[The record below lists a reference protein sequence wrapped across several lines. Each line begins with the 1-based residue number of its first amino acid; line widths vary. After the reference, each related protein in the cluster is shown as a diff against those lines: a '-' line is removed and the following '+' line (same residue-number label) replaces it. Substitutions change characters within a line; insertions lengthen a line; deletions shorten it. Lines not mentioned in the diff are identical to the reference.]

1 MPRFMRSLTQ
11 HAVLVGNTDEI
22 GFGCACV
29 GLSVKKPRFQLETK
43 LNLEAHTPELT
54 LTHFTPFLTDFQH
67 DVDYDVDNWQL
78 KNW

>member
-1 MPRFMRSLTQ
+1 MRSLTQ

-29 GLSVKKPRFQLETK
+29 GLNVKKPRFQLETK

-67 DVDYDVDNWQL
+67 DVDHDVDNWQL